1 LFKGC
6 KGFPSLRKQ
15 LCDNQGYNIIKTI
28 TITKHLGNDTKHPK
42 IIVCYDFQLRITN
55 DEEDIMFMAKLKLF
69 SIGTIVQLKE
79 LVMLFIIDSI
89 IGIGTNME
97 SHKQ

>member
-1 LFKGC
+1 
-6 KGFPSLRKQ
+6 LREQ
-15 LCDNQGYNIIKTI
+15 PCDNQGYNIIETI
-28 TITKHLGNDTKHPK
+28 TITKHLGNDIKQPK

-55 DEEDIMFMAKLKLF
+55 DEEDIMFMAKLKPF
-69 SIGTIVQLKE
+69 SIGTIEE

-89 IGIGTNME
+89 IGIATNME